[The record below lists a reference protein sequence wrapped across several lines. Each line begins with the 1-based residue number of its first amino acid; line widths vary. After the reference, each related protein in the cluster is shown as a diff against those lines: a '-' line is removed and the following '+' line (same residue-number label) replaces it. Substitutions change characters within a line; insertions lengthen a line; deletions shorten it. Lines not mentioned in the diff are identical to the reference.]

1 MRRIIGRRQ
10 ANQSPEQSVVPGP
23 ALGCRGARWWYAVSL
38 IIGARGHYCTRH
50 ARAATDLFRQGKR
63 SRHSDGGGK
72 VNTGGIDISRI
83 EAMMAQLKAAASA
96 PHKLAP
102 EPEAGAASGVA
113 PLPKLNFADALKA
126 SLDSVSAAQQQSEE
140 LGKAFAMGDDKVS
153 LSDVM
158 ISMQKSSISFQS
170 SIQVRNKLV
179 SAYHEIMNMQV

>member
-1 MRRIIGRRQ
+1 
-10 ANQSPEQSVVPGP
+10 
-23 ALGCRGARWWYAVSL
+23 
-38 IIGARGHYCTRH
+38 
-50 ARAATDLFRQGKR
+50 
-63 SRHSDGGGK
+63 
-72 VNTGGIDISRI
+72 
-83 EAMMAQLKAAASA
+83 MAQLKAAASA

-102 EPEAGAASGVA
+102 EPSAGAAGVA
-113 PLPKLNFADALKA
+113 PLPKLNFADALKT
-126 SLDSVSAAQQQSEE
+126 SLDSVSAAQHHSEE